1 MDNDYMTK
9 TKAGRIEE
17 RVYEDSGKFL
27 SYYYKDSETGK
38 RVKSKIILI
47 GKNETKAYFLIPM
60 KDKELAIN
68 ADFDLD
74 SKVNLNGEA
83 VSLRDLIN
91 KT

>member
-1 MDNDYMTK
+1 
-9 TKAGRIEE
+9 
-17 RVYEDSGKFL
+17 
-27 SYYYKDSETGK
+27 
-38 RVKSKIILI
+38 
-47 GKNETKAYFLIPM
+47 M